1 VVGDQAAR
9 AVAATPELTDADTAT
24 RSDWLAAQRAAPLT
38 TGLPQL
44 VVAAAVALGVLG
56 VLVVLL
62 GAETSAPERGRTL
75 ATLGL
80 TGRQVRR
87 ITVGELLPPVLVA
100 TVVGTGLGA
109 FVAGLAVALPELRR
123 VTGQPWVP
131 ALVVP
136 WWAPGAIVPLVL
148 TVAAVVAVESSRRRR
163 ERLGE
168 VLRVG
173 GG

>member
-1 VVGDQAAR
+1 
-9 AVAATPELTDADTAT
+9 
-24 RSDWLAAQRAAPLT
+24 
-38 TGLPQL
+38 
-44 VVAAAVALGVLG
+44 
-56 VLVVLL
+56 
-62 GAETSAPERGRTL
+62 
-75 ATLGL
+75 
-80 TGRQVRR
+80 
-87 ITVGELLPPVLVA
+87 LLPPVLLA
-100 TVVGTGLGA
+100 SVVGTGLGA
-109 FVAGLAVALPELRR
+109 SVAGLVVAPLELHR
-123 VTGQPWVP
+123 VTGQPSVP

>member
-1 VVGDQAAR
+1 
-9 AVAATPELTDADTAT
+9 
-24 RSDWLAAQRAAPLT
+24 
-38 TGLPQL
+38 
-44 VVAAAVALGVLG
+44 

-75 ATLGL
+75 ATLRTLGL

-87 ITVGELLPPVLVA
+87 ITVGELLPPVLLA
-100 TVVGTGLGA
+100 SVVGTGLGA
-109 FVAGLAVALPELRR
+109 SVAGLVVAPLELHR
-123 VTGQPWVP
+123 VTGQPSVP

-136 WWAPGAIVPLVL
+136 WWVPGAIVPLVL
-148 TVAAVVAVESSRRRR
+148 TVAAVVTVESSRRRR